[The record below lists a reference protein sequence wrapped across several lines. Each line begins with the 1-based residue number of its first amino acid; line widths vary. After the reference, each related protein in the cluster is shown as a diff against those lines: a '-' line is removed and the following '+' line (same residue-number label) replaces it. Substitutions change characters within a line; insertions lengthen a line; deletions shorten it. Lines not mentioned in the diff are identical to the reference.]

1 MKRVREILR
10 NEYIGAIAIGFLLFQ
25 ACGTLIST
33 IMQPIITYMENR
45 ARPQS
50 IFSAQHSIFNWP
62 QIIVSV
68 ISMILDLLVAWL
80 LLFWL
85 YLKKRPEPAVATVP
99 GASPVTEEPVRPV
112 DKPEEPS

>member
-10 NEYIGAIAIGFLLFQ
+10 NEYIGVIAIGFLLFQ
-25 ACGTLIST
+25 ACATLVTT

-50 IFSAQHSIFNWP
+50 IFAPPHSIFNWP
-62 QIIVSV
+62 QIILSL

-85 YLKKRPEPAVATVP
+85 YLKKRPEPAVAAATEP
-99 GASPVTEEPVRPV
+99 GPGPEESARAT
-112 DKPEEPS
+112 DQPEEPS